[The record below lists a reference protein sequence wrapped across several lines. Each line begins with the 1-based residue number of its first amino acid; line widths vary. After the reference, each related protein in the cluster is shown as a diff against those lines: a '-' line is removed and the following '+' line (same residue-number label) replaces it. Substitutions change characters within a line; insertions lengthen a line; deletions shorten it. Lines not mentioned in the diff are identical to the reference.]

1 MLRLSAYL
9 PFVAA
14 MALVVVAS
22 NVLVQFPVN
31 GEIGGLALADILTWG
46 AFTYPFAFLVTDLAN
61 RRYGPAAARQIVFV
75 GFMLAVVCS
84 IVVPPLLFKYGFIE
98 FETAADRLVRIAVA
112 SGAAFLTAQLLDVT
126 VFNWLRRRSW
136 WRAPV
141 FGSLAGSVLDTAIF
155 FSDRLFGRLRLRRPE
170 RRLRPGNRTAA
181 GLPAGRDG
189 TLDVLGGGRSD
200 GEAADRGLRADPLP
214 ADRREMGAAGT
225 GLSHSGQGLFCLIQ
239 AKRGK
244 CAAAIFPE
252 LRIDLARSA
261 AWPER
266 AAVQSGNLFTSIAP
280 RLRP

>member
-1 MLRLSAYL
+1 MLRLSSYL

-61 RRYGPAAARQIVFV
+61 RRYGPTAARQIVFV
-75 GFMLAVVCS
+75 GFMLAVICS

-98 FETAADRLVRIAVA
+98 FETAADRLVRIAAA

-126 VFNWLRRRSW
+126 VFNWLRQRSW

-155 FSDRLFGRLRLRRPE
+155 FSIAF
-170 RRLRPGNRTAA
+170 
-181 GLPAGRDG
+181 
-189 TLDVLGGGRSD
+189 
-200 GEAADRGLRADPLP
+200 
-214 ADRREMGAAGT
+214 
-225 GLSHSGQGLFCLIQ
+225 
-239 AKRGK
+239 
-244 CAAAIFPE
+244 
-252 LRIDLARSA
+252 SA
-261 AWPER
+261 AFAFVGPSDTFALENAPLLGLLPIETARWMSWAVGDLTVKLLIAVFALIPYR
-266 AAVQSGNLFTSIAP
+266 LIAAKWTQPVLA
-280 RLRP
+280 

>member
-1 MLRLSAYL
+1 MLRLSSYL

-61 RRYGPAAARQIVFV
+61 RRYGPTAARQIVFV
-75 GFMLAVVCS
+75 GFMLAVICS

-98 FETAADRLVRIAVA
+98 FETAADRLVRIAAA

-126 VFNWLRRRSW
+126 VFNWLRQRSW

-155 FSDRLFGRLRLRRPE
+155 FSIAF
-170 RRLRPGNRTAA
+170 
-181 GLPAGRDG
+181 
-189 TLDVLGGGRSD
+189 
-200 GEAADRGLRADPLP
+200 
-214 ADRREMGAAGT
+214 
-225 GLSHSGQGLFCLIQ
+225 
-239 AKRGK
+239 
-244 CAAAIFPE
+244 
-252 LRIDLARSA
+252 SA
-261 AWPER
+261 AFAFVGPSDTFALENASLLGFLPIETARWMSWAVGDLTVKLLIAVFALIPYR
-266 AAVQSGNLFTSIAP
+266 LIAAKWTQPVLA
-280 RLRP
+280 